1 MLRAVLFWALVL
13 VIYATA
19 APPESVGK
27 PQLICIDAAEA
38 GFKGS
43 PPFIGAYVVNR
54 GEKLPSQIYTN
65 GTVIRIIGVWEANST
80 NPSVRNITVLP
91 TELFGLICFRPGE
104 ARPARVK
111 KGVYIEVEARGRR
124 HGVTIVDAGDE
135 PMALPPLPLTDD
147 FELIRG
153 KVVARREVASEETPA
168 EGVAERLDPPPLAQP
183 ASQLIQ
189 PSQSLF
195 RDFSGTIIASFKLK
209 NTDGYV
215 ISSQTARGSCAT
227 GRFILPNGTSWIAL
241 VFSPA
246 TRAEVYGGASE
257 LWLYITADVY
267 RTDGTYL
274 GGLSFGGAYYPNV
287 YRIPNPPRPWH
298 ILYADLSRWRD
309 IDKEIRI
316 EICNE
321 NPVYGRYIIDAFI
334 YTAVPAKSYGEP
346 FALESPGKGTT
357 IKPYSADVLYNGTYL
372 AIPGFTPPP
381 GYALGSARAVITL
394 RTCSPNPPASINI
407 YWGPLYIGTISRMVG
422 TDGCWYYVVTPTMLT
437 SAWDVSVRSSL
448 YIGGSL
454 HAIFV
459 GPFDATTYSSG
470 ITIQNFR
477 VEGIYR
483 PEMNARA
490 SIIFSDYAV
499 NWLHYTASAF
509 ASYFDY
515 YTGAA
520 SYGSKVNV
528 MLTDSG
534 FFYAKPHV
542 LISVSKYESTSF
554 HCGRIEI
561 SVRAYSN
568 GVPVMLSLQGRPV
581 AYQESASGQVSS
593 YLQIVVDF
601 VSKIFE
607 HSDKCAS
614 NVLKFISW
622 PSFGI
627 SILQSAFGVDVIADT
642 SDPYVVRYTICP
654 SPFAP
659 SAIAIDGA
667 SIAPYISLF
676 QPVVYEVGVYMWCL
690 GDRYYDG
697 GKSYLDGTPITFS
710 TQNIHIFRTF
720 TCGKQEIGDIDMYKC
735 TPSSYG

>member
-13 VIYATA
+13 VIYVMA

-54 GEKLPSQIYTN
+54 GEKIPSQIYTN

-91 TELFGLICFRPGE
+91 TELFGLICFQPGE
-104 ARPARVK
+104 TRPARVK

-124 HGVTIVDAGDE
+124 HGVTIVDVRDE
-135 PMALPPLPLTDD
+135 PMALPPLPLTED

-153 KVVARREVASEETPA
+153 RVVARREVASEETPA
-168 EGVAERLDPPPLAQP
+168 EGAAERLGPPPLTQP
-183 ASQLIQ
+183 AFQLIQ

-195 RDFSGTIIASFKLK
+195 RDFSGTIIASFKLR

-227 GRFILPNGTSWIAL
+227 GRFILPNGTSWVAL

-274 GGLSFGGAYYPNV
+274 GSLSFSGAYYPNV

-298 ILYADLSRWRD
+298 ILIADLSQWRD

-316 EICNE
+316 RICNE
-321 NPVYGRYIIDAFI
+321 YPVYGRYIIDAFI

-357 IKPYSADVLYNGTYL
+357 IMPYSADILYNGTYL

-407 YWGPLYIGTISRMVG
+407 YWGPLYIGTISRMLG
-422 TDGCWYYVVTPTMLT
+422 TDGCWYYVVMPTMLT
-437 SAWDVSVRSSL
+437 GAWDVAVRSSL

-459 GPFDATTYSSG
+459 GPFDTATYSSG

-483 PEMNARA
+483 PEMNARTS
-490 SIIFSDYAV
+490 SIFRDYAV
-499 NWLHYTASAF
+499 NWLYYTASAF
-509 ASYFDY
+509 GSYFDY
-515 YTGAA
+515 NMGTVY
-520 SYGSKVNV
+520 YGSKVNV
-528 MLTDSG
+528 MITERGSS
-534 FFYAKPHV
+534 YIKPHV
-542 LISVSKYESTSF
+542 LISVSKYEGMF

-568 GVPVMLSLQGRPV
+568 GVPVMLSLHGLPA
-581 AYQESASGQVSS
+581 AYQESASGQVIS
-593 YLQIVVDF
+593 YLDIVVDF
-601 VSKIFE
+601 ISNIFE
-607 HSDKCAS
+607 ETAKRAS
-614 NVLKFISW
+614 SVLKVISW
-622 PSFGI
+622 AIFAI
-627 SILQSAFGVDVIADT
+627 DLLQSASGVDIVADT
-642 SDPYVVRYTICP
+642 SDPYVVRYIIRP
-654 SPFAP
+654 GPFAP

-667 SIAPYISLF
+667 SIASYISLY

-690 GDRYYDG
+690 GDRYYDNDE
-697 GKSYLDGTPITFS
+697 SYLDGTPITLS

-720 TCGKQEIGDIDMYKC
+720 TCGKQEIGNIYVDKC